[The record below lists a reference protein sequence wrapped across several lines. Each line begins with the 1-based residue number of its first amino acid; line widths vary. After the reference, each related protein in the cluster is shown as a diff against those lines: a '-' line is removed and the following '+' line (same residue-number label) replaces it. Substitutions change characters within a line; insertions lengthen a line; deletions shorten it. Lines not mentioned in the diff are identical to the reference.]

1 MHTIL
6 KTAITSILLL
16 LISST
21 IFAQSAGD
29 YRSNAAIMNWNTAA
43 DWETFSGGSWGVA
56 GVAPTNAN
64 GAIEIRSGHT
74 VTITATVT
82 VDQVTV
88 NGTLSLNSGITIN
101 FPSNVLS
108 KLVVGSAGVLNVSG
122 TINQAG
128 IGGNNKII
136 TVNGIEN
143 LLDNGSHTG
152 SSSTKNFFTNGSTF
166 NYDCTTTTGT
176 IPTADWATGSTCVI
190 RGITTGGAPVG
201 LNQTFYNFTWDLSS
215 LNLGDYLYLD
225 GEPSIINGN
234 YRILNTNTSVTSS
247 GLALLNATGTKTIT
261 VGGNFEVAGD
271 TYLAMAIDPSDNYTL
286 NIAGNFILNDANT
299 AIDLAQDGVGT
310 INLDGNLTLSSG
322 SISNSVNSACQL
334 NFTGTTNQT
343 ITHAGGIVGNTWN
356 INIKIDAMVNIP
368 NGNFLGGTGWGGV
381 FEAEGNAI
389 IKTGSVNT
397 LGAVV
402 ASSTSAG
409 AIRFSN
415 QTYSTSSTIEY
426 NGVAPQFMASGNP
439 TNLNYTINNSSG
451 VTLNNNWTLSSG
463 RTLTFTTGKLSIS
476 NRTFTINGTVSGMS
490 ASNSITGGSTSVITI
505 GGSGSTGT
513 LFFDQTSDGTTNLI
527 RNFTLNRPGGSTT
540 IGNKLIIPEV
550 LTVTSGTF
558 NTGDFLTLRST
569 ASLTAQVGS
578 VSGTISGKANIE
590 RYIPS
595 IGRHWSF
602 LTAPV
607 ASGNSIATSWRNGM
621 FITGTGTGSGPV
633 GLANYN
639 SNGFDW
645 TSANSPSMYSY
656 NENQAVGFNSRWVAV
671 TSTST
676 ALNRGVGYRVY
687 VRGDRSNAGRLDGS
701 VTTQN
706 EVTIT
711 AVGNIPTG
719 AINVPITCS
728 NGCTADDGWNLVGNP
743 YPATLDWNTLQSSNS
758 TKVSATY
765 YILNPS
771 SNTYDSWNGSMGD
784 ATRYIS
790 SGQSFWVKSILSSTN
805 LSFAESH
812 KDITQAGG
820 GKFKNGELSNHL
832 KITLSGSG
840 FSNNAYI
847 HQNTTGAYGS
857 DNYDA
862 VKFGYGNNQIATFE
876 PSIGARMGINNL
888 PLFGAKLTDTI
899 EVEANV
905 PATAANYQLSFANV
919 NTFSSNLKVYLQDK
933 FLNTIQDLNTAN
945 TYSFAT
951 NGTAGSTGNRFR
963 ILITDQTTPLPV
975 VFTALEAKLN
985 SNNGTDL
992 KWSTMSEKNNAKFI
1006 VERSVDMKSFV
1017 EVGLVKAVGNSNVR
1031 NNYTF
1036 TDLKPEVY
1044 TTNYYRIKQVD
1055 LDGKFTYSNIASIT
1069 TDIKGNGNIN
1079 TVETTT
1085 NAVKV
1090 YPIPTRDVLNISMVD
1105 GDDLTYSI
1113 VDVFGSEVKKGASE
1127 VIETASSINVS
1138 ELSSGIY
1145 FIVVKSSNG
1154 TLTKTKFI
1162 VE

>member
-1 MHTIL
+1 MQSII

-16 LISST
+16 LLSST
-21 IFAQSAGD
+21 IFAQNA
-29 YRSNAAIMNWNTAA
+29 YRSNAATMNWNTAA
-43 DWETFSGGSWGVA
+43 DWEELSGGNWITAVA
-56 GVAPTNAN
+56 SPTNAS

-74 VTITATVT
+74 VSVTANVT

-88 NGTLSLNSGITIN
+88 NGTLSLNSGITLN
-101 FPSNVLS
+101 FPSNSFV
-108 KLVVGSAGVLNVSG
+108 KLVVGSTGTLNVSG

-136 TVNGIEN
+136 TVNGTEN

-152 SSSTKNFFTNGSTF
+152 SSSTKNLFTNGSTF

-190 RGITTGGAPVG
+190 RGITTGGVPLS
-201 LNQTFYNFTWDLSS
+201 LNQTFYNFTWDLSN
-215 LNLGDYLYLD
+215 LDLGDYLYLD

-247 GLALLNATGTKTIT
+247 GLALLNITGPKTIT

-271 TYLAMAIDPSDNYTL
+271 TYLAMAIDASDNYTL

-322 SISNSVNSACQL
+322 SISNSVNSACEL

-343 ITHAGGIVGNTWN
+343 ITHAGGIVGNIWN
-356 INIKIDAMVNIP
+356 TNIKIDAMINVP
-368 NGNFLGGTGWGGV
+368 NGNFLGGTGWGGT

-389 IKTGSVNT
+389 IKSGSVNT

-409 AIRFSN
+409 AIRFST
-415 QTYSTSSTIEY
+415 QTYSTNSTIEY

-439 TNLNYTINNSSG
+439 TNLNYTINNASG

-476 NRTFTINGTVSGMS
+476 NRTFTLNGSVSGMS
-490 ASNSITGGSTSVITI
+490 AANSITGGSTSTITI

-513 LFFDQTSDGTTNLI
+513 LFFDQTADGTTNVI
-527 RNFTLNRPGGSTT
+527 RQLTLNRSGGSAT

-569 ASLTAQVGS
+569 ASLTAQVAT
-578 VSGTISGKANIE
+578 VTGTISGQANIE
-590 RYIPS
+590 RFIPS
-595 IGRHWSF
+595 IARRWRF
-602 LTAPV
+602 LSAPV
-607 ASGNSIATSWRNGM
+607 SSGASIANSWRNGM
-621 FITGTGTGSGPV
+621 FITGTGTGFGPV

-645 TSANSPSMYSY
+645 TAANSASIYTY
-656 NENQAVGFNSRWVAV
+656 NENQALDFNSRWVAV
-671 TSTST
+671 TLAATT
-676 ALNRGVGYRVY
+676 LNRGVGYRVFI
-687 VRGDRSNAGRLDGS
+687 RGDRSNAGRLDGS

-711 AVGNIPTG
+711 AVGAIPQG

-743 YPATLDWNTLQSSNS
+743 YPATVDWNTLQSSNS
-758 TKVSATY
+758 SKVTGSYTVINPATNAY
-765 YILNPS
+765 E
-771 SNTYDSWNGSMGD
+771 SWNGTTGD

-790 SGQSFWVKSILSSTN
+790 SGQSFWVKSLLSSTN

-812 KDITQAGG
+812 KDIAQAGG
-820 GKFKNGELSNHL
+820 SKFKSSGLTNHL
-832 KITLSGSG
+832 KITLSGNG
-840 FSNNAYI
+840 FYNNAFI
-847 HQNTTGAYGS
+847 HQNTTGAYGK

-862 VKFGYGNNQIATFE
+862 VKFGYGNYQIATFE
-876 PSIGARMGINNL
+876 PSTGTRMDINNL
-888 PLFGAKLTDTI
+888 PVYGAKVTDTI
-899 EVEANV
+899 EVEVNV
-905 PATAANYQLSFANV
+905 PVAAANYQLDFNDPSSF
-919 NTFSSNLKVYLQDK
+919 TSNLKVYLQDK
-933 FLNTIQDLNTAN
+933 FLNTIQDLNLAN

-1006 VERSVDMKSFV
+1006 IERSVDMKSFV
-1017 EVGLVKAVGNSNVR
+1017 EIGLVKAVGNSNVR
-1031 NNYTF
+1031 NNYTY
-1036 TDLKPEVY
+1036 TDLKPAAY

-1079 TVETTT
+1079 TIETTT

>member
-1 MHTIL
+1 MHTII

-16 LISST
+16 LLSST
-21 IFAQSAGD
+21 IFAQNA
-29 YRSNAAIMNWNTAA
+29 YRSNAATMNWNTAT
-43 DWETFSGGSWGVA
+43 DWEEFSGGIWITA
-56 GVAPTNAN
+56 GAAPTSAS

-88 NGTLSLNSGITIN
+88 NGTLSLNSGITLTLNSGAGDEILIN
-101 FPSNVLS
+101 VGGVFNNSGTLQQVAFFSNRLVRVFGTYNMLQGGSASNASSIENVFESGGVYNHKYTTTPGTIVPAIWNAGSTCKVIGYTTNSIAPGGLNGTFRNFIWQLDDLNLGGGSFELAGFPSNVLGNYIFAS
-108 KLVVGSAGVLNVSG
+108 SGSNGDVIVLN
-122 TINQAG
+122 
-128 IGGNNKII
+128 
-136 TVNGIEN
+136 
-143 LLDNGSHTG
+143 
-152 SSSTKNFFTNGSTF
+152 SS
-166 NYDCTTTTGT
+166 
-176 IPTADWATGSTCVI
+176 IAT
-190 RGITTGGAPVG
+190 P
-201 LNQTFYNFTWDLSS
+201 Y
-215 LNLGDYLYLD
+215 
-225 GEPSIINGN
+225 
-234 YRILNTNTSVTSS
+234 
-247 GLALLNATGTKTIT
+247 TIT
-261 VGGNFEVAGD
+261 VGGQLEVTG
-271 TYLAMAIDPSDNYTL
+271 TTTL
-286 NIAGNFILNDANT
+286 GITLDGASTTTINCGSLTLNDANS
-299 AIDLAQDGVGT
+299 AISFGSGAGT
-310 INLDGNLTLSSG
+310 IEVTGDLNMSAGGLIGGDGSFSQKIVCAGTSAQNYTSGCDVVDVVDFEINDNAILSLSGNNYIGGSSWAG
-322 SISNSVNSACQL
+322 SITIRDLGTIRTGSTAASGVIQNVNAGAIWSGTKVFEAGATLELIGIAGQFLGSA
-334 NFTGTTNQT
+334 TPT
-343 ITHAGGIVGNTWN
+343 N
-356 INIKIDAMVNIP
+356 INI
-368 NGNFLGGTGWGGV
+368 
-381 FEAEGNAI
+381 
-389 IKTGSVNT
+389 
-397 LGAVV
+397 
-402 ASSTSAG
+402 
-409 AIRFSN
+409 
-415 QTYSTSSTIEY
+415 
-426 NGVAPQFMASGNP
+426 
-439 TNLNYTINNSSG
+439 TINNASG
-451 VTLNNNWTLSSG
+451 VSLITGYDLTISTSRTLSFTSGKLNING
-463 RTLTFTTGKLSIS
+463 RTLTL
-476 NRTFTINGTVSGMS
+476 NGTVSGMS
-490 ASNSITGGSTSVITI
+490 AANSITGGSTSVITI
-505 GGSGSTGT
+505 GGNGSAGT
-513 LFFDQTSDGTTNLI
+513 LFFDQTTDGTTNVIKQL
-527 RNFTLNRPGGSTT
+527 TLNRPGGSTT
-540 IGNKLIIPEV
+540 IGNKLVITNS

-558 NTGDFLTLRST
+558 NTGDLLTLRST
-569 ASLTAQVGS
+569 PSLTAQVGS

-607 ASGNSIATSWRNGM
+607 ASGNSIATSWRNDM

-645 TSANSPSMYSY
+645 TAANSPSMYSY

-1069 TDIKGNGNIN
+1069 TDIKGNGNFN

-1085 NAVKV
+1085 NSVKV